1 MIVSGLIFYLCFN
14 NINSILKEKSSLKG
28 IIYFSLNWFQ
38 FNSRRVFKSIKK
50 KDLLQVTIMIYLRF
64 HHRRVSQVAKIRRF
78 LTFKLT
84 RQNKTSSL
92 VTSRARPLSFL
103 ITIRFGALKFW
114 KIFNRYQRD
123 VGSNRVTSWVI
134 ADKWFHCH
142 YHL

>member
-1 MIVSGLIFYLCFN
+1 MIVSGSIFYLCFN

-38 FNSRRVFKSIKK
+38 FNSRSLQIDKK
-50 KDLLQVTIMIYLRF
+50 KEDLLQVTIMIYLRF
-64 HHRRVSQVAKIRRF
+64 HHGRVSQVARIRRF

-123 VGSNRVTSWVI
+123 VGSNHVPSGVI
-134 ADKWFHCH
+134 ANQWFHCH